1 MTSPM
6 RFLIAQSESADTLG
20 AVECDAI
27 GDLFKPSAT
36 QAYAG
41 LVDAVRSAPAAAGA
55 DGAALRR

>member
-1 MTSPM
+1 M

-27 GDLFKPSAT
+27 GDLLKPSAT